1 MHFFL
6 PGQKAFHSSVPPRAA
21 ALQAT
26 SVLAAVCTALRALWF
41 HGAQFPPLYRRLRIH
56 LPGGLL
62 VNKLNRPPVKLLRK
76 V

>member
-1 MHFFL
+1 M
-6 PGQKAFHSSVPPRAA
+6 PPRAA

-26 SVLAAVCTALRALWF
+26 SVLAAVCIALHALWF
-41 HGAQFPPLYRRLRIH
+41 HGVQFPPLYRRLRIH

-62 VNKLNRPPVKLLRK
+62 VYKLNRPSVKLLRK